1 MADAAAAETH
11 KIVILK
17 SDMNEDMIADIKK
30 ITQTVF
36 EKKEIKLHKD
46 VATAV
51 KAAFDA
57 KYPPTDNKATSGVY
71 HCIVGTDFAV
81 SVTHETHFACFWSCD
96 NVKLLLYKSKDSPF
110 D

>member
-1 MADAAAAETH
+1 MAESTH
-11 KIVILK
+11 KIKILRT
-17 SDMNEDMIADIKK
+17 DMNEDMVADIKK
-30 ITQTVF
+30 ITGAAF
-36 EKKEIKLHKD
+36 DKHKLHKD

-51 KAAFDA
+51 KSAFDA

-71 HCIVGTDFAV
+71 HCIVGSDFAV
-81 SVTHETHFACFWSCD
+81 SVTHETHYACFWSCD